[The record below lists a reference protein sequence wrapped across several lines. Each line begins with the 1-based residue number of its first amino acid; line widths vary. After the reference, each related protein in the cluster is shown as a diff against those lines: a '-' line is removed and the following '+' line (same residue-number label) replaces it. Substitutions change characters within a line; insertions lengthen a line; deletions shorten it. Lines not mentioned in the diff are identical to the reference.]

1 MLRRIQRSRPAG
13 PLRKD
18 ALINRPFLSA
28 NSMVSLF
35 AFLGVN
41 SSLKKKKRRQGLK
54 LNQRFLHLPKI
65 QKLDKNLNSVS
76 LLLHRKY

>member
-1 MLRRIQRSRPAG
+1 MLRRIQRASPAG

-35 AFLGVN
+35 AFLG
-41 SSLKKKKRRQGLK
+41 STLLFKKKEAGA
-54 LNQRFLHLPKI
+54 
-65 QKLDKNLNSVS
+65 
-76 LLLHRKY
+76 

>member
-54 LNQRFLHLPKI
+54 LNQRFLHLPKM